1 MITARLDA
9 TPVSSRLPY
18 EFPRELPQALPREQS
33 APRRRA

>member
-18 EFPRELPQALPREQS
+18 ELPGESLRGLPRNQQ
-33 APRRRA
+33 

>member
-18 EFPRELPQALPREQS
+18 ELPAESRGLPRSQ
-33 APRRRA
+33 P

>member
-18 EFPRELPQALPREQS
+18 ELPYELPGESRGLPRGRQ
-33 APRRRA
+33 